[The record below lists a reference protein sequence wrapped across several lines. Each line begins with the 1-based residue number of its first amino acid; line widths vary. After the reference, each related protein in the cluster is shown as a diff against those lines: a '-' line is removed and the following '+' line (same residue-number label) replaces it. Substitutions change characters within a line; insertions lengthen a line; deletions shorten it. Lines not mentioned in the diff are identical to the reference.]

1 MITDQLTAD
10 QRTGSEQY
18 LGNRGWGFGMSV
30 VTRRDGVTETPGQFG
45 WDGGLGTGWTS
56 DPAEEMVVMLLTQTA
71 RTSPHPPSVLLD
83 LRTSAYQAID
93 D

>member
-1 MITDQLTAD
+1 MTSRFSTHRTASGAGRRLFLPG
-10 QRTGSEQY
+10 QR
-18 LGNRGWGFGMSV
+18 V
-30 VTRRDGVTETPGQFG
+30 AETPGQFG

-56 DPAEEMVVMLLTQTA
+56 DQGEEMVVMLLTQTA
-71 RTSPHPPSVLLD
+71 WTSPQPPNELLD

>member
-1 MITDQLTAD
+1 M
-10 QRTGSEQY
+10 TGSGLSRPRLARLHDVMARHVEH
-18 LGNRGWGFGMSV
+18 GAAA
-30 VTRRDGVTETPGQFG
+30 
-45 WDGGLGTGWTS
+45 GLGTGWTS

-71 RTSPHPPSVLLD
+71 WTSPQPPNELLD

>member
-1 MITDQLTAD
+1 
-10 QRTGSEQY
+10 
-18 LGNRGWGFGMSV
+18 MSV

-71 RTSPHPPSVLLD
+71 WTSPHPPNVLLD